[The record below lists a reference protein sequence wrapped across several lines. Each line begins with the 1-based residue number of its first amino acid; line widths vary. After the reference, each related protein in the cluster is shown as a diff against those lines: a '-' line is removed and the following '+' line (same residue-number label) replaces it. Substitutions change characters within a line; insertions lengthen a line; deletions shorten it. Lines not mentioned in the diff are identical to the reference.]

1 MIRLSVSWLDEF
13 LYWQS
18 QEDMSVED
26 LISRLKGV
34 PEPTPQMLAGRAFHS
49 LLEHSGI
56 GEVFA
61 VHHEGFTF
69 EFNVEADIEFSP
81 IVELKGEHAIDTP
94 SGKVTLVGKVDAMN
108 GRLIRDYK
116 LTERFD
122 AERYADSYQW
132 RAYLMMFEGRAFIY
146 DVFSGRVDESV
157 VKIFGYDKLPLYA
170 YPGMEQDVI
179 RVVSELAGVVA
190 RYWPERIAA

>member
-26 LISRLKGV
+26 LIERLKGV

-56 GEVFA
+56 GEMFSVR
-61 VHHEGFTF
+61 HDGFTF
-69 EFNVEADIEFSP
+69 EFNIEADIELSP
-81 IVELKGEHAIDTP
+81 IVELKGEHVFDTS
-94 SGKVTLVGKVDAMN
+94 SGAVTLVGKVDAMN

-132 RAYLMMFEGRAFIY
+132 RAYLSMFDGRAFIY
-146 DVFSGRVDESV
+146 DVFSGRVDEGV

-170 YPGMEQDVI
+170 YPGMAQDVI
-179 RVVSELAGVVA
+179 RVAGELAGIVS
-190 RYWPERIAA
+190 RYWPERAAA